1 MGLDMYLTARRYLS
15 DYEEQERKIS
25 EAIAKLELGNMNFR
39 IKEVSCD
46 VGYWRKANAIHK
58 WFVHNVQGGIDNCK
72 PYHVSKKDLE
82 KLLEVCNF
90 VTKNKKDVAAIMEKL
105 PPQSGFFFG
114 GTEVDEYYFEDIK
127 ETKKIIK
134 AALKLDDS
142 EWSLYY
148 QSSW

>member
-25 EAIAKLELGNMNFR
+25 EAIAKLELGNMEFR

-46 VGYWRKANAIHK
+46 VGYWRKANAIHR
-58 WFVHNVQGGIDNCK
+58 WFVHNVQNGIDNCK
-72 PYHVSKKDLE
+72 PYYVGRKDLE
-82 KLLEVCNF
+82 RLLEACNL
-90 VTKNKKDVAAIMEKL
+90 VTKNKKDVKTIMEIL
-105 PPQSGFFFG
+105 PPQDGFFFG
-114 GTEVDEYYFEDIK
+114 GTEVDKYYFEDIR

-134 AALKLDDS
+134 AALKLNSD